1 MFEPACDIIK
11 SDNQDLEGRVVGH
24 LSKRHRSV
32 LPRLQVMA
40 DRGTVTLRGDI
51 DSLAAKRAIMAI
63 VRHVPGVHRIIDDL
77 EVPVARDCD
86 SWQTVRYQFSP
97 ALARYFEER
106 RQGLVSDSAVV
117 WDS

>member
-1 MFEPACDIIK
+1 MFEPAHDFIE
-11 SDNQDLEGRVVGH
+11 SFNQSLESSVAEY
-24 LSKRHRSV
+24 LSEAHAIV

-40 DRGTVTLRGDI
+40 DRGTVTLRGVI
-51 DSLAAKRAIMAI
+51 DSLATKRSI
-63 VRHVPGVHRIIDDL
+63 VATVRRVPGVRLVIDDM
-77 EVPVARDCD
+77 EVPLIRDCE
-86 SWQTVRYQFSP
+86 SWQTIRLRFSP

>member
-1 MFEPACDIIK
+1 MFEPVCDIIE
-11 SDNQDLEGRVVGH
+11 SVNQGLESRVVGH
-24 LSKRHRSV
+24 LSERHRSV

-40 DRGTVTLRGDI
+40 DRGIVTLRGDV
-51 DSLAAKRAIMAI
+51 DSFAAKRAIVAI
-63 VRHVPGVHRIIDDL
+63 VRRVPGVQRVIDDL

-86 SWQTVRYQFSP
+86 SWQTARYQFSP

-106 RQGLVSDSAVV
+106 RQGLISDSAVV